1 MKRWK
6 QSGIF
11 LLIMLLTLAGLAGC
25 NSKKETN
32 TGYTMFYLNKQKT
45 KIVSKSYDP
54 DASDTVGLIEE
65 FIDQMSK
72 STDDVDYQKLF
83 PDDVQIERYEYTD
96 HQLYLYFNKAYSEI
110 PATQEVLCRG
120 AVVHNMMQIPDVEGV
135 SFYVNN
141 LPLTD
146 ANNKEV
152 GILTNDS
159 FVENPGE
166 KINNIQEANLTL
178 YFASM
183 TGDGLVRETQHVYY
197 SSNTSIEK
205 LIMERLLDEP
215 KSSNAKSA
223 IPSTTELVS
232 VSVMDGVCLVNLGD
246 GFLTQNFEIKED
258 VIIYSI
264 VDSLTE
270 LDTINTVQI
279 AVNGKTNITYRE
291 KMSLGEYYK
300 RDLDLVTEE
309 GDDVEVVQKQEKE
322 GLLDSGE

>member
-1 MKRWK
+1 MKIWK
-6 QSGIF
+6 RTGILCLTV
-11 LLIMLLTLAGLAGC
+11 LLAFGVFAGC
-25 NSKKETN
+25 GRHKKEN

-45 KIVSKSYDP
+45 KIVSQSYEP
-54 DASDTVGLIEE
+54 TASDTTDLIEE

-72 STDDVDYQKLF
+72 ETDDVDYQKIF
-83 PDDVQIERYEYTD
+83 PDNVQIERYEYTD
-96 HQLYLYFNKAYSEI
+96 HQLYLYFNKAYSDI
-110 PATQEVLCRG
+110 PVTEEVLCRG

-141 LPLTD
+141 LPLMD
-146 ANNKEV
+146 VNGKEV

-178 YFASM
+178 YFASI

-205 LIMERLLDEP
+205 LIMERLLDGP
-215 KSSNAKSA
+215 KSSNARSA
-223 IPSTTELVS
+223 IPDNTDLIS
-232 VSVMDGVCLVNLGD
+232 VSVMDGVCLVNLGE

-291 KMSLGEYYK
+291 KMSLSEYYK

-322 GLLDSGE
+322 GILDSGQ